1 MNKLN
6 APAFRKSM
14 SGYKKD
20 DVNNYILTLNRK
32 YSEAEK
38 DYKHSLS
45 KANSEIEA
53 LKVQLDDERKAYEA
67 SLAEKNSEIE
77 SLNEKSDSFE
87 EEIKLKNA
95 EIDGLKAE
103 IEILRT
109 AAENKKSTIADSF
122 GGITDESEKAVL
134 FDCIS
139 AKTGEIM
146 LIACKTADDIIAKA
160 KSEAASIINEAN
172 MKKDAMLKNISG
184 SADVV
189 ASDISS
195 YIKNAVDGCI
205 DKIYTSIKTVD
216 SGK

>member
-45 KANSEIEA
+45 KANAEIDS
-53 LKVQLDDERKAYEA
+53 LKVQLEDDRKNFETK
-67 SLAEKNSEIE
+67 LAEKKAELEASEE
-77 SLNEKSDSFE
+77 RYTDLEEKLT
-87 EEIKLKNA
+87 LKDA
-95 EIDGLKAE
+95 EIDGLKTE
-103 IEILRT
+103 IDVLR
-109 AAENKKSTIADSF
+109 AAVENKKSTIADSF

-160 KSEAASIINEAN
+160 KSEAASIINEAT

>member
-20 DVNNYILTLNRK
+20 DVNNYILALNRK
-32 YSEAEK
+32 YNEAEK

-45 KANSEIEA
+45 KASAEIEE
-53 LKVQLDDERKAYEA
+53 LRVQLEDERKTLENTLKERDEMIDA
-67 SLAEKNSEIE
+67 SDAKYAAL
-77 SLNEKSDSFE
+77 E
-87 EEIKLKNA
+87 EEAKLKDA
-95 EIDGLKAE
+95 ELEGLKAE
-103 IEILRT
+103 LRILRD
-109 AAENKKSTIADSF
+109 AAETKKSSIADSF
-122 GGITDESEKAVL
+122 GGITEESEKAVL

-160 KSEAASIINEAN
+160 KSEAAAIINEAN
-172 MKKDAMLKNISG
+172 MKKEAMLKNISG

-205 DKIYTSIKTVD
+205 DKIYTSIKSVD
-216 SGK
+216 TEK

>member
-45 KANSEIEA
+45 KANAEIDS
-53 LKVQLDDERKAYEA
+53 LKVQLDDERQAFETTM
-67 SLAEKNSEIE
+67 SEKDMEIE
-77 SLNEKSDSFE
+77 NANNRSEAFE

>member
-45 KANSEIEA
+45 KANAEIDS
-53 LKVQLDDERKAYEA
+53 LKVQLDDERKAFETTM
-67 SLAEKNSEIE
+67 SEKDMEIE
-77 SLNEKSDSFE
+77 NANSRSEAFE

-122 GGITDESEKAVL
+122 GGITAESEKAVL
-134 FDCIS
+134 FDCLS

>member
-6 APAFRKSM
+6 APAFRKSI

-45 KANSEIEA
+45 KANAEIEA
-53 LKVQLDDERKAYEA
+53 LKVQLEDERKSHEDIVREKDDKYT
-67 SLAEKNSEIE
+67 SL
-77 SLNEKSDSFE
+77 E
-87 EEIKLKNA
+87 EEATLKDA
-95 EIDGLKAE
+95 ELEGLKAE
-103 IEILRT
+103 LQILRDASET
-109 AAENKKSTIADSF
+109 KRSSIADSF
-122 GGITDESEKAVL
+122 GGITEESEKAVL

-160 KSEAASIINEAN
+160 KSEAAAIVNEAN
-172 MKKDAMLKNISG
+172 MKKEAMLKNISG

-205 DKIYTSIKTVD
+205 DKIYTSIKSVD
-216 SGK
+216 TEK

>member
-45 KANSEIEA
+45 KANAEIDS
-53 LKVQLDDERKAYEA
+53 LKVQLDDERKAFETTM
-67 SLAEKNSEIE
+67 SEKDMEIE
-77 SLNEKSDSFE
+77 NANSRSEAFE

-189 ASDISS
+189 ASDIRTN
-195 YIKNAVDGCI
+195 IKNAVDGCI

>member
-45 KANSEIEA
+45 KANAEIDS
-53 LKVQLDDERKAYEA
+53 LKVQLDDERKAFETTM
-67 SLAEKNSEIE
+67 SEKDMEIE
-77 SLNEKSDSFE
+77 NANSRSEAFE

-172 MKKDAMLKNISG
+172 MKKDALLKNISG